1 MSPVSSR
8 YIRAIYLLPGVRGG
22 SEEKGQRV
30 LRKQE
35 KERTFVV
42 DRVVHVVS
50 WGHAALYCC
59 FTVLVE
65 VMYSGPVVIMF

>member
-8 YIRAIYLLPGVRGG
+8 YIRAIYLLPGERGG

-42 DRVVHVVS
+42 DRVVQ
-50 WGHAALYCC
+50 YRC
-59 FTVLVE
+59 FTVV
-65 VMYSGPVVIMF
+65 S